1 MTTPQQAAQPDLRTA
16 AQAVLDR
23 WESPQWQWTHG
34 SPTGALMA
42 DLRAALAAA
51 PAAPVVA
58 QEPVAFSCASRTQD
72 GRACRSHCGNFTT
85 CPATQAAPVQ
95 PAAPAVAE
103 LVEALRNILDA
114 GELEA
119 KAHRALQ
126 NARENFSD
134 SRDESKALGRAMQAA
149 SEAESEAR
157 AALTRYQEAKP

>member
-1 MTTPQQAAQPDLRTA
+1 M
-16 AQAVLDR
+16 
-23 WESPQWQWTHG
+23 
-34 SPTGALMA
+34 
-42 DLRAALAAA
+42 
-51 PAAPVVA
+51 
-58 QEPVAFSCASRTQD
+58 
-72 GRACRSHCGNFTT
+72 
-85 CPATQAAPVQ
+85 Q